1 MSQENV
7 ELHYQSVDA
16 VNRRD
21 LDAFLGLSDDDVEVV
36 SRIVAVEGGLRGHE
50 GVRRWWEEWFA
61 AFPDYKIEIDE
72 VRDLG
77 AVTVAAMRAV
87 AHGAGSEV
95 PLEDTTWLAIRWR
108 KGKAVWWQVLY
119 TREEALEAVGLSE
132 QDAHSDS

>member
-1 MSQENV
+1 MRRHCRAGVLVPASNCDLLMQISPPDETIIILAHIHEETMSQQESNK
-7 ELHYQSVDA
+7 
-16 VNRRD
+16 D
-21 LDAFLGLSDDDVEVV
+21 L
-36 SRIVAVEGGLRGHE
+36 
-50 GVRRWWEEWFA
+50 VRRWFA

-95 PLEDTTWLAIRWR
+95 PLEDATLLAVRWR

-119 TREEALEAVGLSE
+119 TWEEALEAVGLSE
-132 QDAHSDS
+132 QDAHADS